1 MEFDLEK
8 TDVASICRGY
18 TQEVQSGNCACLCCG
33 AVFEPGEVYPIG
45 GRLFTGER
53 AVRAHLEQAHPNRFE
68 ELLASDCR
76 YLNLTSNQ
84 KRLLELLHSGR
95 SDHEIASQ
103 MGISDSTV
111 RHQKF
116 TFREKAKQAKLYLA
130 VYSLM
135 MERPQCEKERIAPIH
150 QHARMVDSRYVTT
163 EQEREKIIAGAFS
176 SLAPL
181 KLRAFSPKEKKKIVI
196 LTKIAEEFERDRRYT
211 EQQVNEVLSGIY
223 EDYATLRRYLI
234 EYGFMERTRDCKSY
248 WRT

>member
-1 MEFDLEK
+1 MKFDLEK
-8 TDVASICRGY
+8 TDVASIRRGY
-18 TQEVQSGNCACLCCG
+18 SQDVQSGNWICLCCG
-33 AVFEPGEVYPIG
+33 AVFEPGEAHPIG

-53 AVRAHLEQAHPNRFE
+53 AVREHLEQAHPDRFE
-68 ELLASDCR
+68 ALLASESR
-76 YLNLTSNQ
+76 YLNLTDNQ
-84 KRLLELLHSGR
+84 KMLLELLHSGL
-95 SDHEIASQ
+95 SDHEIAVS

-130 VYSLM
+130 VYGLM
-135 MERPQCEKERIAPIH
+135 MERQQSGKERIAPMH

-163 EQEREKIIAGAFS
+163 EREREKILAGAFS
-176 SLAPL
+176 SLSPL

-196 LTKIAEEFERDRRYT
+196 LAEIAEQFEQDRQYT

-223 EDYATLRRYLI
+223 DDYATLRRYLI
-234 EYGFMERTRDCKSY
+234 AYGFMERTKDCKAY

>member
-1 MEFDLEK
+1 
-8 TDVASICRGY
+8 
-18 TQEVQSGNCACLCCG
+18 
-33 AVFEPGEVYPIG
+33 
-45 GRLFTGER
+45 
-53 AVRAHLEQAHPNRFE
+53 
-68 ELLASDCR
+68 
-76 YLNLTSNQ
+76 
-84 KRLLELLHSGR
+84 
-95 SDHEIASQ
+95 
-103 MGISDSTV
+103 
-111 RHQKF
+111 
-116 TFREKAKQAKLYLA
+116 